1 MKILSIALIGAALVM
16 SGCVAAKE
24 THAGLP
30 ANANQF
36 YGRYQSPWQ
45 DEIAPRQS
53 IELTSIA
60 WARAVARIWARAR
73 SIPRVPA
80 TWPTRRLSRA
90 SEAPIANSNS
100 ENIV

>member
-1 MKILSIALIGAALVM
+1 MKILSIAPIGAALVM

-45 DEIAPRQS
+45 DEIAPS
-53 IELTSIA
+53 A
-60 WARAVARIWARAR
+60 VDRADFDRLGTRGREDLGAGTFHPEGPGNVAD
-73 SIPRVPA
+73 
-80 TWPTRRLSRA
+80 
-90 SEAPIANSNS
+90 
-100 ENIV
+100 